1 MSPRKLDV
9 TQGNIPNGTSV
20 AKSHW
25 INQGL
30 AQLSESVSRTVI
42 DDELPALKKK
52 LKALRTEQAKLKYLS
67 ELRCEGDIWAHNNRV
82 WMAYLAEEPDA
93 LHTGANCSES
103 KYDEK
108 DYLDPVSNLCCRSE
122 GVADICCAICSGRGT
137 WTSRETP
144 RIA

>member
-1 MSPRKLDV
+1 MSPRKLDI

-42 DDELPALKKK
+42 NDELPALKKK

-82 WMAYLAEEPDA
+82 WMAYLAEEPGA
-93 LHTGANCSES
+93 METGANNSES

-108 DYLDPVSNLCCRSE
+108 DYLDPVSDLWSCLEDVANLY
-122 GVADICCAICSGRGT
+122 CSVVSG
-137 WTSRETP
+137 
-144 RIA
+144 